1 MASEA
6 RYFRVTPKL
15 WRHADTAEWSQ
26 RATLL
31 AMYLLTCPHRNIVGL
46 YWLPKSYA
54 CEDLRW
60 EPGELAEAMAELVAD
75 DFMRYDAAAKV
86 VFVCNALAYDAPANE
101 NVAKA
106 AVKQLEELPAT
117 PLLAALA
124 EAAKQHS
131 EHLEKAIS
139 NRWPNGLPNGS
150 PNGSGNG
157 SSEGSGNGS
166 PPVSISPTVSA
177 TVTATTAPSRACAP
191 EESPPDGEDVG
202 GDEPAQ
208 AKIEVHDPPPRIQY
222 PDEFERW
229 WRAYPRRDDDKKAT
243 YALWRRW
250 VDGKI
255 RVNDA
260 PYHADPAD
268 LMAAAENYAEAKAGV
283 DLKHLKMASTF
294 LSAQGMY
301 WLEWVH
307 GPPEGGGGEPA
318 GWGDLRAWAA
328 EHAEEAAT

>member
-1 MASEA
+1 MASDA

-15 WRHADTAEWSQ
+15 WRHAATVEWSQ

-31 AMYLLTCPHRNIVGL
+31 ALYLLTCPHRNIVGL

-60 EPGELAEAMAELVAD
+60 ETGDLDAAMRELAD
-75 DFMRYDAAAKV
+75 DGFMRYDDATKI

-106 AVKQLEELPAT
+106 AVKQLEELPVT
-117 PLLAALA
+117 PLLSALA
-124 EAAKQHS
+124 EAAHQHS
-131 EHLEKAIS
+131 EHLHKAIS

-150 PNGSGNG
+150 CNGSANDSGNG
-157 SSEGSGNGS
+157 SS
-166 PPVSISPTVSA
+166 PVSISPTVSA
-177 TVTATTAPSRACAP
+177 TVTTTTTVPIARVCAH

-202 GDEPAQ
+202 VEDQGDDAER
-208 AKIEVHDPPPRIQY
+208 VVDPPPRLAY
-222 PDEFERW
+222 PDDFERW
-229 WRAYPRRDDDKKAT
+229 WVAYPRRGDDKRAA
-243 YALWRRW
+243 YGLWRRW

-255 RVNDA
+255 RVNDR

-268 LMAAAENYAEAKAGV
+268 LMRAAENYRDAKAGA
-283 DLKHLKMASTF
+283 DPKHVKMATTF

-301 WLEWVH
+301 WLAWIT
-307 GPPEGGGGEPA
+307 GPPEDATAEDEPA
-318 GWGDLRAWAA
+318 GWAGLRDWAKGRVGG
-328 EHAEEAAT
+328 AAT